1 MEAPLSGGPLPV
13 NHIFLASSVLAVN
26 LLFIPNNKSYRP
38 NGNKTRSPQ
47 LITRNF
53 PPTFVPYNM
62 NPSKQA
68 NSSRDYLV
76 LLVVTLI
83 AWWPLSLNFF
93 SLKNDALV
101 QYIAYRYHLS
111 EAIQHGHLPFW
122 SPYLY
127 TGFPIHADMQGEVW
141 NPLVLVLS
149 AVTRYNMS
157 VFQWEV
163 LIYFYLGAVGM
174 YRLGGY
180 LGWLSPTKL
189 TLAIAFICCGYMT
202 DSISV
207 VPWIPSAAFTP
218 FIILYFL
225 RLLER
230 PSATAAIK
238 LSFAVSLQFLC
249 GYPSF
254 FIFLSY
260 LLFFGFI
267 AWAVKR
273 WREGNKKT
281 VKKAVGFLAMAYGL
295 FVMVCSPALVSY
307 YDFLPYYSRGS
318 GLDWT
323 KAQSN
328 PFPPMHSFSYVLAN
342 AFSKNNSG
350 LTDISMRNG
359 YTGLFIFL
367 FFIGGLSRLR
377 GFRLLVAALTAFS
390 FLFSLGASTPVQEFC
405 YRFLPFMDTF
415 RHPGT
420 IRVFTTIGILLLAAF
435 QMDRFFGEERQKWM
449 EKAAYVLGAGLIL
462 LIGWLF
468 FSGSLSR
475 AGWTV
480 PFSPAGMKQ
489 FLDLLTFHDL
499 LLVIALMQLVFL
511 GLFIFFYRKKSSSRR
526 FLVLFALNSL
536 VFGWIGL
543 PFTAVSK
550 ERTASVNRYI
560 ASFPDGYPLPDVR
573 ASVEA
578 EVISDSINISPYGY
592 HNFYNKKITIQDE
605 IITPTLNSDYDGFLN
620 RFDLRRSFTGAPFI
634 FIADTTLN
642 DSLLYPAA
650 GQYDIKVKYFSPN
663 AFVFEVNSNQA
674 GPLFI
679 FQQYN
684 HNWEAKVDGQETPI
698 TKSNM
703 AFMSISVPQGRS
715 VVEFSYRPVA
725 VYRAMMVSGLVIL
738 VLLYYFVLRKRN
750 SPA

>member
-1 MEAPLSGGPLPV
+1 
-13 NHIFLASSVLAVN
+13 
-26 LLFIPNNKSYRP
+26 
-38 NGNKTRSPQ
+38 
-47 LITRNF
+47 
-53 PPTFVPYNM
+53 M

-68 NSSRDYLV
+68 NGTRDYLV

-83 AWWPLSLNFF
+83 AWWPLSLNFL

-111 EAIQHGHLPFW
+111 EAMQHGQLPFW

-141 NPLVLVLS
+141 NPLVLLLS
-149 AVTRYNMS
+149 GITRYNMS

-163 LIYFYLGAVGM
+163 LIYLYLGAVGM
-174 YRLGGY
+174 YRLGSY
-180 LGWLSPTKL
+180 LGWLSSTKMV
-189 TLAIAFICCGYMT
+189 LAIAFICCGYMT
-202 DSISV
+202 DSVSV
-207 VPWIPSAAFTP
+207 VPWIPSAAFIP

-230 PSATAAIK
+230 PSAIAGIK
-238 LSFAVSLQFLC
+238 LSVAVSLQFLC

-260 LLFFGFI
+260 LLLFGLI

-273 WREGNKKT
+273 WKEGDKKT
-281 VKKAVGFLAMAYGL
+281 VKKAVGFLALAYGL
-295 FVMVCSPALVSY
+295 FVLLCSPALVSY
-307 YDFLPYYSRGS
+307 YDFLPYYSRGA
-318 GLDWT
+318 GLDWA

-328 PFPPMHSFSYVLAN
+328 HFPPVHSFSYIMAN
-342 AFSKNNSG
+342 AFSKNNSE
-350 LTDISMRNG
+350 LTDISMRNA
-359 YTGLFIFL
+359 YTGLFVFL
-367 FFIGGLSRLR
+367 FFAAGLFPLR
-377 GFRLLVAALTAFS
+377 GFRLLVAALTAFC
-390 FLFSLGASTPVQEFC
+390 FLFSLGASTPVQEFS

-435 QMDRFFGEERQKWM
+435 RMDQFFRGERQNWM
-449 EKAAYVLGAGLIL
+449 VKSVYATGAGLII
-462 LIGWLF
+462 LIGWLL
-468 FSGSLSR
+468 FSGSLS
-475 AGWTV
+475 GTEWTL
-480 PFSPAGMKQ
+480 PGSPAGMKQ
-489 FLDLLTFHDL
+489 FLDQLTFHDML
-499 LLVIALMQLVFL
+499 LFIALAQLVFL
-511 GLFIFFYRKKSSSRR
+511 GLFLFYYRKKFPSRV
-526 FLVLFALNSL
+526 FVVLFAANSV

-550 ERTASVNRYI
+550 ERTASVNGYI

-578 EVISDSINISPYGY
+578 EVISDSIIISPYGY

-605 IITPTLNSDYDGFLN
+605 IITPTLNSDYEDFLN

-634 FIADTTLN
+634 FVADTLLN

-650 GQYDIKVKYFSPN
+650 GQYAVRVKSFKPN
-663 AFVFEVNSNQA
+663 RFVFEVNSKRA

-684 HNWEAKVDGQETPI
+684 HNWKAKVNGEEAGI
-698 TKSNM
+698 AKSNI
-703 AFMSISVPQGRS
+703 AFMSVSVPEGHS
-715 VVEFSYRPVA
+715 VVEFSYRPA
-725 VYRAMMVSGLVIL
+725 NVYRAMMVSGLVIL

-750 SPA
+750 RAA

>member
-1 MEAPLSGGPLPV
+1 
-13 NHIFLASSVLAVN
+13 
-26 LLFIPNNKSYRP
+26 
-38 NGNKTRSPQ
+38 
-47 LITRNF
+47 
-53 PPTFVPYNM
+53 M

-68 NSSRDYLV
+68 NSRRDYLV

-111 EAIQHGHLPFW
+111 EAIQHGYLPFW

-141 NPLVLVLS
+141 NPLVLLLS

-163 LIYFYLGAVGM
+163 LIYLYLGAVGM

-189 TLAIAFICCGYMT
+189 ALAIAFMCCGYMT

-207 VPWIPSAAFTP
+207 VPWIPSAAFMP

-230 PSATAAIK
+230 PSATAGIK
-238 LSFAVSLQFLC
+238 LSVAVSLQFLC

-260 LLFFGFI
+260 LLLFGFI

-281 VKKAVGFLAMAYGL
+281 IKRAVGFLALAYGL
-295 FVMVCSPALVSY
+295 FALLCSPALVSY
-307 YDFLPYYSRGS
+307 YEFLPYYSRGS
-318 GLDWT
+318 GLDWQ

-328 PFPPMHSFSYVLAN
+328 PFPPVHSFSYILAN

-350 LTDISMRNG
+350 FTDISMRNA
-359 YTGLFIFL
+359 YTGLFVFL
-367 FFIGGLSRLR
+367 FFTRGLFRLR
-377 GFRLLVAALTAFS
+377 GFRLLVAALTAFC
-390 FLFSLGASTPVQEFC
+390 FLFSLGASTPVQEFS

-435 QMDRFFGEERQKWM
+435 QMDRFFGGERQKWM
-449 EKAAYVLGAGLIL
+449 VMAVYAIGAGLVL
-462 LIGWLF
+462 LTGWLL
-468 FSGSLSR
+468 FSDSLSST
-475 AGWTV
+475 GWTL
-480 PFSPAGMKQ
+480 PLSPAGMKQ

-499 LLVIALMQLVFL
+499 MLVVAILQLVFL
-511 GLFIFFYRKKSSSRR
+511 GLFLFFYRKKFSSRV
-526 FLVLFALNSL
+526 FLLLFTLNSL
-536 VFGWIGL
+536 LFGWIGL

-550 ERTASVNRYI
+550 ERTASVNQYI
-560 ASFPDGYPLPDVR
+560 ASFPD
-573 ASVEA
+573 
-578 EVISDSINISPYGY
+578 
-592 HNFYNKKITIQDE
+592 
-605 IITPTLNSDYDGFLN
+605 
-620 RFDLRRSFTGAPFI
+620 
-634 FIADTTLN
+634 
-642 DSLLYPAA
+642 
-650 GQYDIKVKYFSPN
+650 
-663 AFVFEVNSNQA
+663 
-674 GPLFI
+674 
-679 FQQYN
+679 
-684 HNWEAKVDGQETPI
+684 
-698 TKSNM
+698 
-703 AFMSISVPQGRS
+703 
-715 VVEFSYRPVA
+715 
-725 VYRAMMVSGLVIL
+725 
-738 VLLYYFVLRKRN
+738 
-750 SPA
+750 

>member
-1 MEAPLSGGPLPV
+1 
-13 NHIFLASSVLAVN
+13 
-26 LLFIPNNKSYRP
+26 
-38 NGNKTRSPQ
+38 
-47 LITRNF
+47 
-53 PPTFVPYNM
+53 M

-68 NSSRDYLV
+68 NSRRDYLV

-83 AWWPLSLNFF
+83 AWWPLSLNFL

-111 EAIQHGHLPFW
+111 EAMQNGQLPFW

-141 NPLVLVLS
+141 NPIVLLLS
-149 AVTRYNMS
+149 GITRYNMS

-163 LIYFYLGAVGM
+163 LIYLYLGAVGS
-174 YRLGGY
+174 YRLGSY

-189 TLAIAFICCGYMT
+189 ALAIAFVCCGYMT
-202 DSISV
+202 DSVSV
-207 VPWIPSAAFTP
+207 VPWIPSAAFVP

-230 PSATAAIK
+230 PSAIAGIK
-238 LSFAVSLQFLC
+238 LSVAVSLQFLC

-260 LLFFGFI
+260 LLLFGFI

-273 WREGNKKT
+273 WREGDKKIIRR
-281 VKKAVGFLAMAYGL
+281 AVSFLALAYGL
-295 FVMVCSPALVSY
+295 FVLLCSPALVSY

-318 GLDWT
+318 GLDWQ

-328 PFPPMHSFSYVLAN
+328 PFPPLHSFSYILAN
-342 AFSKNNSG
+342 AFSKNDSG
-350 LTDISMRNG
+350 FTDISMRNA
-359 YTGLFIFL
+359 YTGLFVFL
-367 FFIGGLSRLR
+367 FFVGGLFRLR

-390 FLFSLGASTPVQEFC
+390 FLFSLGASTPVQEFS

-435 QMDRFFGEERQKWM
+435 QMDVFFRGEKQKWAV
-449 EKAAYVLGAGLIL
+449 KAVYAIGAGLIV
-462 LIGWLF
+462 LIGWLL
-468 FSGSLSR
+468 FSGSIST
-475 AGWTV
+475 GWTLSG
-480 PFSPAGMKQ
+480 SPAGMKQ
-489 FLDLLTFHDL
+489 LLDRLTFHDML
-499 LLVIALMQLVFL
+499 LFISLAQLAFV
-511 GLFIFFYRKKSSSRR
+511 GLFLFYYRKKFSTRV
-526 FLVLFALNSL
+526 FVVLFALNSL

-550 ERTASVNRYI
+550 ERTAAVNGYI

-578 EVISDSINISPYGY
+578 EVVSDTIVISPYGY

-605 IITPTLNSDYDGFLN
+605 IITPTLNSDYEDFLN
-620 RFDLRRSFTGAPFI
+620 RFDLRSSFTGVPFI
-634 FIADTTLN
+634 FVADTLRN

-650 GQYDIKVKYFSPN
+650 GQYAIRVKSFKPN
-663 AFVFEVNSNQA
+663 RFVFEVTSNGT

-684 HNWEAKVDGQETPI
+684 HNWEAKVNGEETPV
-698 TKSNM
+698 TKSNI
-703 AFMSISVPQGRS
+703 AFMSVSVPQGRS
-715 VVEFSYRPVA
+715 TVEFSYRPVN
-725 VYRAMMVSGLVIL
+725 VYRGMMVSGLVIL

-750 SPA
+750 RAA